1 MLCVTVDEFSVDLS
15 LREERFYSAYFPRNV
30 LQVSR
35 NMGLK
40 ARRGQVFI
48 VIVVIILIL
57 VALFVILPMFEAR
70 NRSTPLVQQ
79 VFWEANNQNVT
90 GVYLGRE
97 VDLHA
102 VIIATEEYTG
112 SVVVKVRK
120 DVAYW
125 FDSDYT
131 VKTFPLNL
139 AGGQTTELELTF
151 SPDEASQ
158 GSLRGYF
165 VEMQFSTTNW
175 VMDDSYPPRL
185 EVMIHQSDT
194 NTPV

>member
-1 MLCVTVDEFSVDLS
+1 MSST
-15 LREERFYSAYFPRNV
+15 
-30 LQVSR
+30 
-35 NMGLK
+35 

-48 VIVVIILIL
+48 IVVVIILIL
-57 VALFVILPMFEAR
+57 VALFVILPLFEAR
-70 NRSTPLVQQ
+70 NRSVPVVQQ
-79 VFWEANNQNVT
+79 VFWQANNQNVT
-90 GVYLGRE
+90 SVYLGGE
-97 VDLHA
+97 VELHA
-102 VIIATEEYTG
+102 VIKVTEEYAD

-139 AGGQTTELELTF
+139 VGGQTTELELTF

-158 GSLRGYF
+158 GRFRGYF
-165 VEMQFSTTNW
+165 VEIQFSATNTNW

-185 EVMIHQSDT
+185 EVVTRQPGT
-194 NTPV
+194 NLPV

>member
-1 MLCVTVDEFSVDLS
+1 MSS
-15 LREERFYSAYFPRNV
+15 
-30 LQVSR
+30 
-35 NMGLK
+35 K

-57 VALFVILPMFEAR
+57 VALFVILPLFEAR
-70 NRSTPLVQQ
+70 NRSVALVQQ
-79 VFWEANNQNVT
+79 VFWRANNQNVT
-90 GVYLGRE
+90 SVFLGRE
-97 VDLHA
+97 VELHA
-102 VIIATEEYTG
+102 VIKVTEEYVG
-112 SVVVKVRK
+112 SAVVKVRK

-139 AGGQTTELELTF
+139 PGGQTTELELTF

-158 GSLRGYF
+158 GRFRGYF
-165 VEMQFSTTNW
+165 VEIQFSLTNTNW

-185 EVMIHQSDT
+185 AVVTRQPGTD
-194 NTPV
+194 TPV

>member
-1 MLCVTVDEFSVDLS
+1 MSS
-15 LREERFYSAYFPRNV
+15 
-30 LQVSR
+30 
-35 NMGLK
+35 K

-70 NRSTPLVQQ
+70 NRPAPLVQQ
-79 VFWEANNQNVT
+79 VFWQASNQNVT
-90 GVYLGRE
+90 SVYLGGQVE
-97 VDLHA
+97 LHA
-102 VIIATEEYTG
+102 VVKVTEEYAG
-112 SVVVKVRK
+112 SVLVKIKK

-139 AGGQTTELELTF
+139 VGGQTTELELTF

-158 GSLRGYF
+158 GRFRGYF
-165 VEMQFSTTNW
+165 VEIQFSATNTNW

-185 EVMIHQSDT
+185 EDVVSQPGT
-194 NTPV
+194 NTSV